1 VAEPR
6 DITTLFTTHDLVVP
20 PEIDGKR
27 LDVALAALLPRT
39 TRSAVQRMIEA
50 GRVGVAYGGARPSR
64 AVAAGEHITVQVED
78 EPPPAILIPSHDEL
92 QIVYEDDDIAVIDK
106 PAGLTVH
113 PGAGHPGQAGDTLVS
128 RLLGHD
134 PAIAAAG
141 DATRPGIVHRLDRDT
156 SGLIAVARTPAA
168 HEALSRQWRD
178 RTVVKRYKALVEG
191 EPRRAEARIDMPIGR
206 DPRNRKR
213 MAPTLDG
220 RPARTTYRVEQSYRG
235 YSLLDVGI
243 ETGRTHQIRVHL
255 AALGHPVAGD
265 RLYGARRPLPG
276 LTRQFLHA
284 SLLGLRLPSNGEY
297 REFTSPLP
305 PDLAAVLEALERV

>member
-1 VAEPR
+1 MAEPR
-6 DITTLFTTHDLVVP
+6 DTTTMFTTHDLVVP
-20 PEIDGKR
+20 PELDGKR
-27 LDVALAALLPRT
+27 LDVALTALLPHT

-50 GRVGVAYGGARPSR
+50 DQVRMIHGGARPSR
-64 AVAAGEHITVQVED
+64 AVVAGEQITVRVAD
-78 EPPPAILIPSHDEL
+78 EPAPAILTPSHEGL
-92 QIVYEDDDIAVIDK
+92 QIVYEDPDIAVIDK

-113 PGAGHPGQAGDTLVS
+113 PGAGHPSQAANTLVS

-141 DATRPGIVHRLDRDT
+141 DAARPGIVHRLDRDT

-168 HEALSRQWRD
+168 HEALARQWRD
-178 RTVVKRYKALVEG
+178 RTVVKRYRALVEG

-220 RPARTTYRVEQSYRG
+220 RPARTTYRIERAYRG

-265 RLYGARRPLPG
+265 RLYGARRPPPG

-284 SLLGLRLPSNGEY
+284 SLLGLRLPSTGEY

-305 PDLAAVLEALERV
+305 PDLATVLETLNTI